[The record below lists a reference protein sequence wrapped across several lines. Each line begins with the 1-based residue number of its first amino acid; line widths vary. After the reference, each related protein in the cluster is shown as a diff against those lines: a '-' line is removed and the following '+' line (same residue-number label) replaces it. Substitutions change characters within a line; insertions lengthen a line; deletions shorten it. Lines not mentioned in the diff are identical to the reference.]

1 MKRLHTLF
9 PVSLLLLTACGPAI
23 SSALFKQ
30 AAPLPPD
37 SEVRLYSTKAPS
49 CPYEE
54 IGVVKGRR
62 RAPASLQDVLTAMKR
77 RAREMGGDG
86 IVGLGQG
93 RTVTG
98 ATVVGDVASLDVSD
112 GLAGTVIRF
121 TDPSCREEPTAR

>member
-1 MKRLHTLF
+1 MKRPRALI
-9 PVSLLLLTACGPAI
+9 PIPLLLLAACGPAI
-23 SSALFKQ
+23 SSAFFKQ
-30 AAPLPPD
+30 ASPRPAG
-37 SEVRLYSTKAPS
+37 SVVQLYSTRLPS

-62 RAPASLQDVLTAMKR
+62 RAFASMQDVLSAMKE
-77 RAREMGGDG
+77 RAREMGGDA

-98 ATVVGDVASLDVSD
+98 ATVVNDVASLDVSD

-121 TDPSCREEPTAR
+121 TDPNCREKPQAP